1 MILAGDLRKGI
12 TFVYENN
19 IYIVVDFLHVKPGK
33 GSAFVRTKIK
43 NVVTGAVLEK
53 TFNPTEKFEKAVI
66 ETKQMEYLYSDG
78 ELYYFMDPET
88 YEQLPLN
95 KGQVEDA
102 LMFMKENMQATIKF
116 YKGEAFSVEAPN
128 FVELQITVCEPGVA
142 GNTATNATKPATL
155 ETGYELQVPMF
166 INEGDVIRVDTRTGE
181 YMERAK

>member
-19 IYIVVDFLHVKPGK
+19 IYIVVDFLHVTPGK

-88 YEQLPLN
+88 YEQLPRN

-102 LMFMKENMQATIKF
+102 LMSMQENMQATIKF

>member
-53 TFNPTEKFEKAVI
+53 TFNPTEKFEQAVI

>member
-88 YEQLPLN
+88 YEQFPYNKSLVEEALPYML
-95 KGQVEDA
+95 
-102 LMFMKENMQATIKF
+102 ENTNVVVKF
-116 YKGEAFSVEAPN
+116 FKGEVFSVSPQL
-128 FVELQITVCEPGVA
+128 FVVLEVKNTEPGLQGDTTKA
-142 GNTATNATKPATL
+142 SFKPATM
-155 ETGYELQVPMF
+155 ETGLELQVPLF
-166 INEGDVIRVDTRTGE
+166 VNNGDKIKIDTRTGE
-181 YMERAK
+181 YVERA